1 MSTFSRFSPL
11 PSPSRHVDS
20 AKLSLS
26 LSEGSGAVSPRSA
39 PGAVSPRSKK
49 KKKKNPLATK
59 KPVGG
64 MLETLPP
71 MTARSNHVQDLTQEE
86 YDSIESVFARM
97 DKDNNGAVSR
107 DELSQALRMSDVPL
121 EEDDIDRVMSA
132 LDTDGSGDISLA
144 EFRAR
149 EE

>member
-1 MSTFSRFSPL
+1 
-11 PSPSRHVDS
+11 
-20 AKLSLS
+20 
-26 LSEGSGAVSPRSA
+26 
-39 PGAVSPRSKK
+39 
-49 KKKKNPLATK
+49 
-59 KPVGG
+59 